1 MLNAAKWLAPL
12 AALLASVSTNL
23 SIALVLGL
31 SGLLVL
37 PNDALRGARASPMP
51 PPPIEVVRTRPVPL
65 PEPVRQSSSIAR
77 AAPTDVSP
85 LPIER
90 PPARPSESNAEPED
104 AAEAPPEAA
113 PADSAPIVVAARR
126 RSRDKEDSEERE
138 QQKSDPVRKNS
149 GIATEEKPETAAPIP
164 PPETKP
170 ETAQIEPP
178 KPDVWS
184 DAEVI
189 TALRECVRLLAPIA
203 ADVEVSQP
211 VKHEQCGTPAPVAL
225 RRIGSGAN
233 KVEINPP
240 ATINCAMVASL
251 HTWVERTLQPVAQ
264 ETLGSPIVRLRN
276 ASGYSCRNR
285 NGSALNSDKLSEH
298 ARANAIDIAGF
309 VTADGRTIEV
319 ARNWG
324 PTARDIR
331 AAEKEAAERAREAK
345 EASRKEPVK
354 PEPAKADAGPVRK
367 SSAIAAKPSEQE
379 RGRKDTPVQPS
390 EEQKPARVDR
400 DAKGET
406 KSATAAL
413 SAEREAA
420 SKSAEGTFLRRLH
433 RGACGTFGT
442 VLGPE
447 ANEAHRD
454 HFHLDLAERRRN
466 AFCE

>member
-1 MLNAAKWLAPL
+1 MHNAAKLL
-12 AALLASVSTNL
+12 AALAELLASVSTNL

-31 SGLLVL
+31 AGLLVL
-37 PNDALRGARASPMP
+37 PHDTLRGARASPMP

-77 AAPTDVSP
+77 AAPADASP
-85 LPIER
+85 PPIER
-90 PPARPSESNAEPED
+90 PSALHAEPDTDDD
-104 AAEAPPEAA
+104 ALTEGATQAERT
-113 PADSAPIVVAARR
+113 DSAPIVVAARR
-126 RSRDKEDSEERE
+126 RSRVKDDAEERG
-138 QQKSDPVRKNS
+138 QQKHDPVRKNS
-149 GIATEEKPETAAPIP
+149 AIATEEKPKTAAPIP

-170 ETAQIEPP
+170 ETAQGEPP

-211 VKHEQCGTPAPVAL
+211 VKHEQCGAPAPVAL
-225 RRIGSGAN
+225 KRIGSGAN
-233 KVEINPP
+233 RVEINPP

-251 HTWVERTLQPVAQ
+251 HTWVEKTLQPAAQ
-264 ETLGSPIVRLRN
+264 EMLGSPIVRLRS

-285 NGSALNSDKLSEH
+285 NGSAFNSDKLSEH
-298 ARANAIDIAGF
+298 ARANAIDVAGF

-319 ARNWG
+319 SRFWG
-324 PTARDIR
+324 PSARDVR
-331 AAEKEAAERAREAK
+331 EAEKEAAERAKEAK
-345 EASRKEPVK
+345 EAARKEPVK
-354 PEPAKADAGPVRK
+354 PEPAKAEAGPVRK
-367 SSAIAAKPSEQE
+367 SSAIAAKSSELE
-379 RGRKDTPVQPS
+379 RSRKDTPVEPS
-390 EEQKPARVDR
+390 EPQKPSGGNR
-400 DAKGET
+400 DAKGEA
-406 KSATAAL
+406 KTAAAVL
-413 SAEREAA
+413 AAERDAA
-420 SKSAEGTFLRRLH
+420 SKSAEGAFLRRLH